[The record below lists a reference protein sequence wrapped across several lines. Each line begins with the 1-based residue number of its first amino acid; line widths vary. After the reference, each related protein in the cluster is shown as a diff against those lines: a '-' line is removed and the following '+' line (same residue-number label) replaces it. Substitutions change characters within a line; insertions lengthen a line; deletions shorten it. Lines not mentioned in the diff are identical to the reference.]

1 MNQVARI
8 IWPKKYHLNKI
19 GIEMD
24 FWNGIWWCKCLRFSS
39 SIISQMFSWTWSRN
53 SQGSHWMIHN
63 LTDLHQE
70 LGSNPAGSTR
80 AQDSQNKV
88 GQTFEAELISAEFLL
103 ILGWYSVFE
112 FSQESV
118 VVHKER
124 KTYWKTSFYYHS
136 FLALCLL
143 STF

>member
-1 MNQVARI
+1 
-8 IWPKKYHLNKI
+8 
-19 GIEMD
+19 
-24 FWNGIWWCKCLRFSS
+24 
-39 SIISQMFSWTWSRN
+39 
-53 SQGSHWMIHN
+53 MIHN

-124 KTYWKTSFYYHS
+124 KTY
-136 FLALCLL
+136 
-143 STF
+143 